1 MKPTVQGEDTRE
13 QELHWVQQALAG
25 DTEAFVQLIEIYQRS
40 VYNLC
45 YRMLGNAEDAEDAAQ
60 ETFLRAFHSL
70 RKFDQQRSFVTWLLS
85 IAAHHCI
92 DQIRKRK
99 MTLFSLDDNP
109 DLEFASQDPFPETQ
123 ISLREDQQR
132 LQQLLKTLSETDRT
146 AIVLYYWYDFSYEE
160 IAQSLSLTISA
171 VKSRLHRARRTL
183 AESWLEKYPPT
194 SREVE
199 RKGYESPVF

>member
-1 MKPTVQGEDTRE
+1 MKPTVQGEDVRE
-13 QELHWVQQALAG
+13 QERQWIQQALAG
-25 DTEAFVQLIEIYQRS
+25 NAQAFVQLIEIYQRS

-85 IAAHHCI
+85 IAAHYCI

-99 MTLFSLDDNP
+99 MTVFSLDDNP
-109 DLEFASQDPFPETQ
+109 NLEFASPDPFPEAA

-132 LQQLLKTLSETDRT
+132 LQQLLKTLSETDRA

-160 IAQSLSLTISA
+160 IAQSLSLTVSA

-183 AESWLEKYPPT
+183 AQSWLEKYPPT

>member
-1 MKPTVQGEDTRE
+1 MKPTFQGEDVRE
-13 QELHWVQQALAG
+13 QERQWIQQALAG
-25 DTEAFVQLIEIYQRS
+25 NAQAFMQLIEIYQRS

-85 IAAHHCI
+85 IAAHYCI

-99 MTLFSLDDNP
+99 MTVFSLDDNP
-109 DLEFASQDPFPETQ
+109 NLEFASPDPFPEAA

-132 LQQLLKTLSETDRT
+132 LQQLLKTLSETDRA

-160 IAQSLSLTISA
+160 IAQSLSLTVSA

-183 AESWLEKYPPT
+183 AQSWLEKYPPT

>member
-1 MKPTVQGEDTRE
+1 MKPTVQGEDIRE

-25 DTEAFVQLIEIYQRS
+25 DTEAFVQLIEVYQQS

-99 MTLFSLDDNP
+99 MTVFSLDDNP
-109 DLEFASQDPFPETQ
+109 DLEFAGHDPLPEAT

-132 LQQLLKTLSETDRT
+132 LQQLLKRLSETDRA

-160 IAQSLSLTISA
+160 IAQSLSLTVSA
-171 VKSRLHRARRTL
+171 VKSRLHRARRAL